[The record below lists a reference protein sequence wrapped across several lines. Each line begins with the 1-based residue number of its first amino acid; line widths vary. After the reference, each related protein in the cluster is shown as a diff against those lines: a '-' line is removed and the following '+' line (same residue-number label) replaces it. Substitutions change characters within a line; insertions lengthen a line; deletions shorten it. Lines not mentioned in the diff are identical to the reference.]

1 MAENAPHPSGQSP
14 NVTQTGAL
22 VDCAAGSAFGLL
34 LGLLIGLS
42 MSAVVAS
49 VVSALV
55 VVMAGFFGLSEKITN
70 TPPLNIARRLGSF
83 SLVAS
88 IAVLAAIWMRTHG
101 TLSPPMTE
109 QLAMMDAISGATPEL
124 KREILQRQASTLYS
138 VSSETCAKIADTVGA
153 STDSIALRLGALD
166 NVKGLLDDIDN
177 FHQADN
183 REHILKSAYF
193 YLCLRQK

>member
-1 MAENAPHPSGQSP
+1 MAENSPHPSGQSP

-42 MSAVVAS
+42 MSTVVAS

-101 TLSPPMTE
+101 TLSPPMAE
-109 QLAMMDAISGATPEL
+109 QLAISGATPEM
-124 KREILQRQASTLYS
+124 KQEIVRRQGSALYS
-138 VSSETCAKIADTVGA
+138 INAETCAKIADTVGA

-166 NVKGLLDDIDN
+166 NVKGLLDDIDE
-177 FHQADN
+177 FGQADN
-183 REHILKSAYF
+183 REPILKSAYF
-193 YLCLRQK
+193 YLCLRK